1 MLAAKFKA
9 QYGASKNQ
17 QTRGA
22 KNYGYVMSRRAQQQ
36 SNGVGVK
43 TISKDHSNVVNATH
57 NKSVN
62 CVVSGGHRSGPCG
75 CVQVTTSNT
84 LVASSAGDYMER
96 LKKCAT
102 N

>member
-1 MLAAKFKA
+1 MLATKFKA

-22 KNYGYVMSRRAQQQ
+22 KNYGYVMTRRAQQQ

-43 TISKDHSNVVNATH
+43 TINKDHSNVVNASY

-62 CVVSGGHRSGPCG
+62 CVVSSGHRSSPCG
-75 CVQVTTSNT
+75 CGQVTTSNT